1 MNPGSLTSSEQINT
15 SISGAKAW
23 RIAYTSEDAN
33 GTAHTVTGLVI
44 APDKPG
50 SDRAIAS
57 WCHGTT
63 GIGDAACPSAQP
75 DPARELV
82 TYFSTEATQQIDYGI
97 PGLQRLID
105 SDRVV
110 VATDYQ
116 GLGSPGIHQYSV
128 NRTNARDSVFI
139 AHAARSLDVGAGT
152 QLLSFGWSQGG
163 GASAAVSELDD
174 ADFGDLTLL
183 GCALLSPGVTGIAL
197 TNPVGMGAALADPT
211 LPPDSHLVMTLAGH
225 AAGFPDDM
233 DLTKL
238 LTPLGVEIVNA
249 IADTQPVH
257 HMNDTLGRLF
267 KLKGAILDLQP
278 EGMEQFKAAVIKSTA
293 GAHTPRCP
301 ILMCVDSFG
310 GGLVIPVAWQTAYAE
325 AATKLGGTV
334 ETADFPKDDHFS
346 LPDSSVDR
354 VQTWFDGLLSRS

>member
-1 MNPGSLTSSEQINT
+1 MTPGSLTSSEQIST
-15 SISGAKAW
+15 SLKGAVAW
-23 RIAYTSEDAN
+23 RIDYTSEDAN
-33 GTAHTVTGLVI
+33 GTAHEVTGLVI

-50 SDRAIAS
+50 TDRSIAS

-116 GLGSPGIHQYSV
+116 GLGSAGMHQYSV

-163 GASAAVSELDD
+163 GASAAVAELDD
-174 ADFGDLTLL
+174 ADFGDLNLL

-211 LPPDSHLVMTLAGH
+211 LPPDSHLVMTIAGH

-238 LTPLGVEIVNA
+238 LTPLGVKIVNA

-267 KLKGAILDLQP
+267 KLEGAILDLQP
-278 EGMEQFKAAVIKSTA
+278 EGMEQFKAAVVKSTA
-293 GAHTPRCP
+293 GAHKPRCP
-301 ILMCVDSFG
+301 ILMCVDSFDD
-310 GGLVIPVAWQTAYAE
+310 GLVIPVAWQTAYAE

-346 LPDSSVDR
+346 LPASCIDR
-354 VQTWFDGLLSRS
+354 VQTWFDGLLN